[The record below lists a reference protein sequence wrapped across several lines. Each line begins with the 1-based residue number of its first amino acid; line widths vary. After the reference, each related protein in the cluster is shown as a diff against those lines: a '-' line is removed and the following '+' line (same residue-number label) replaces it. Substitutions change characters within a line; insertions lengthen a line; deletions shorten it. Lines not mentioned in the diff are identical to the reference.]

1 MVLLSR
7 ASYVLLV
14 LGAVGTVFLALRSAD
29 AEKWVKHTI
38 EVRSRA
44 GLLINDLQDA
54 IIRARGFLLTGD
66 ETHLGNFTQLFA
78 GLKPR
83 ISRLQELVVD
93 NPEQGIRL
101 QQVSD
106 GISSLERTLN
116 QTIALVRAG
125 KRDAAVDVVRSA
137 KVQQRTRALSHV
149 IDEFIEAEQSLL
161 IHRQEQAASLQNML
175 LLLIGLGLAL
185 AALLSVL
192 LERSTR
198 HFVDRLRARS
208 TELEE
213 EIQRRRDTEAT
224 LQQSQKMEAIGQL
237 TGGIAHDF
245 NNLLTIIIGNLDTL
259 KRTVARL
266 RTGQS
271 LNDLSDRLERQ
282 TEMALQAARN
292 AAKLTHRLL
301 AFARRQPLEPSHT
314 DCNRLISGMSEL
326 LTRTLGETI
335 NLETVLG
342 GGLWT
347 TFADAN
353 QLESALLNLAVNAQ
367 HAMPNGGH
375 LTIETANAY
384 LDEGYARRFG
394 DIAPGQYVMLSIT
407 DTGTGIPRDILDRVF
422 EPFFTT
428 KAPEAG
434 SGLGLAMVHGFVK
447 QSGGHLRLYS
457 EVGHGT
463 TVKIYL
469 PRQHDAEEVAAT
481 PSGSPVSAL
490 AMVPAKAGESI
501 LVVEDNDGVR
511 DYACSVLRELGYKV
525 HEAANAADAIA
536 LIEKGCDVD
545 LLFTDV
551 VLPGG
556 VSGRQLADK
565 VRQLNPD
572 LPVLFT
578 TGYTRNAIVHH
589 GRLDP
594 GVQLLNKPY
603 SQQELAQKISE
614 LLS

>member
-565 VRQLNPD
+565 VRQLNPA